1 MNKVIRASRY
11 AGAALLGLMA
21 LAVTD
26 RPSELGRQ
34 SIVSTADAIVGR
46 PLTPVSVAGVARRT
60 ARRCASG
67 VYAC

>member
-1 MNKVIRASRY
+1 MNKVLRVSRY

-26 RPSELGRQ
+26 RPSDLGRQ

-60 ARRCASG
+60 ARRCANG

>member
-11 AGAALLGLMA
+11 AGAAILGLMA

>member
-1 MNKVIRASRY
+1 MNKVLRASRY

-60 ARRCASG
+60 ARRCANG